1 MKFWPLNPYEKRSD
15 WQTQLSE
22 RFSEA
27 LTSKFWNEK
36 MYADEAYRNGLKL
49 NYVQPPMILSKI
61 SHIIFHLKDSHM
73 KFMGQNE
80 VDNTSVQNC
89 MTGLVKKGKTVFSK
103 VTKKIYL
110 SVSGKQSIDF

>member
-1 MKFWPLNPYEKRSD
+1 
-15 WQTQLSE
+15 
-22 RFSEA
+22 
-27 LTSKFWNEK
+27 

-89 MTGLVKKGKTVFSK
+89 MTWLAKKGKTVFSK

>member
-1 MKFWPLNPYEKRSD
+1 
-15 WQTQLSE
+15 
-22 RFSEA
+22 
-27 LTSKFWNEK
+27 

-49 NYVQPPMILSKI
+49 NYVQPPMILLKI

-89 MTGLVKKGKTVFSK
+89 MT
-103 VTKKIYL
+103 
-110 SVSGKQSIDF
+110 